1 MAVRISGR
9 TGFVAFFAADMLST
23 LGTFVSM
30 VALPWLVLLTTGSP
44 AKMGTIALAEMGT
57 FLLASVFAPPL
68 ADRLGLKLT
77 SVASDALSALSMGA
91 IALTPHIGFLPLV
104 VLVAV
109 TGGLRG
115 VGDRAKTVLLG
126 PMVKL
131 AGFGMKR
138 VMGAYSSLV
147 RLCQL
152 VGASIG
158 GLLVFWFGAQG
169 AVAVDAASFV
179 VCGIVIGALVWPPP
193 LEPPA
198 EKPSSDE
205 VKGGYLAAFREGMR
219 EASRDQVVLGLTVV
233 IFGLNILN
241 QANNSVFVPL
251 WISSVLHS
259 AAAGGT
265 VMSAYAIGSVLGSVV
280 FTALA
285 NRLPRRAT
293 VIVGALLGSVPRPL
307 VLGFSHNLVLVLVVT
322 FVSGVA
328 GAATNPTYG
337 ALLYERVP
345 ARFQNRVFGLL
356 TAVCAAGL
364 PLGGV
369 LAGVFVAGLGLRGGI
384 VTTAILGGALIFAAL
399 VWYRRATVRSEEA
412 VPTPEPAPA

>member
-1 MAVRISGR
+1 MAGRSNGR
-9 TGFVAFFAADMLST
+9 TGFAAFFAADMLST

-30 VALPWLVLLTTGSP
+30 VALPWLVLLSTGSP
-44 AKMGTIALAEMGT
+44 AKMGIVALAEMGT
-57 FLLASVFAPPL
+57 FLAASVFAPPV
-68 ADRLGLKLT
+68 ADRLGLKFT
-77 SVASDALSALSMGA
+77 SVASDAGSAVSMGA

-126 PMVKL
+126 PVVKL
-131 AGFGMKR
+131 AGFSMKR
-138 VMGAYSSLV
+138 VMGAYSSVV
-147 RLCQL
+147 RVTQL

-158 GLLVFWFGAQG
+158 GLLVFWFGAPG

-179 VCGIVIGALVWPPP
+179 VCGLIIAVLVWPLPIEAKP
-193 LEPPA
+193 TDEP
-198 EKPSSDE
+198 KI
-205 VKGGYLAAFREGMR
+205 GYLAAFREGAR

-233 IFGLNILN
+233 IFGLNVLN

-259 AAAGGT
+259 AAAGGS
-265 VMSAYAIGSVLGSVV
+265 VMSAYAVGSVLGSVV
-280 FTALA
+280 FTAYA
-285 NRLPRRAT
+285 NRLPRHAT
-293 VIVGALLGSVPRPL
+293 VIAGALLGSLPRPL
-307 VLGFSHNLVLVLVVT
+307 VLGLSHSLVFVLVVT
-322 FVSGVA
+322 FVSGIA
-328 GAATNPTYG
+328 GAATNPTWG
-337 ALLYERVP
+337 AMLYERVP

-369 LAGVFVAGLGLRGGI
+369 LAGALVAGFGLSGGI
-384 VTTAILGGALIFAAL
+384 VSTTIVGGVLILVALI
-399 VWYRRATVRSEEA
+399 WYRRAAAQSDA
-412 VPTPEPAPA
+412 VPVPEPATA

>member
-1 MAVRISGR
+1 MSWRSSGR
-9 TGFVAFFAADMLST
+9 TGFAAFFAADMLST

-30 VALPWLVLLTTGSP
+30 VALPWLVLLSTGSA
-44 AKMGTIALAEMGT
+44 AKMGVVAVAEMGM
-57 FLLASVFAPPL
+57 FLAASVFAPPV

-77 SVASDALSALSMGA
+77 SVAADAGSALSMGA

-126 PMVKL
+126 PVVKL
-131 AGFGMKR
+131 AGFSMKR
-138 VMGAYSSLV
+138 VMGAYSSVV
-147 RLCQL
+147 RGAQL

-179 VCGIVIGALVWPPP
+179 VCGLVIAVLVWPLPIERKP
-193 LEPPA
+193 TDEP
-198 EKPSSDE
+198 KD
-205 VKGGYLAAFREGMR
+205 GYLAAFREGAR

-233 IFGLNILN
+233 IFGLNVLN

-251 WISSVLHS
+251 WISTVLHS

-265 VMSAYAIGSVLGSVV
+265 VMSAYAIGSVLGSVI
-280 FTALA
+280 FTAYA
-285 NRLPRRAT
+285 NRLPRHAT

-307 VLGFSHNLVLVLVVT
+307 VLGLSHSLPFVLVVT
-322 FVSGVA
+322 FVAGVA
-328 GAATNPTYG
+328 GAATNPTFG

-364 PLGGV
+364 PLGGL
-369 LAGVFVAGLGLRGGI
+369 LAGALVAGFGLNGGI
-384 VTTAILGGALIFAAL
+384 ISTAVVGGALILAAL
-399 VWYRRATVRSEEA
+399 VWYRRAAARSESA
-412 VPTPEPAPA
+412 SVPEPAPA

>member
-1 MAVRISGR
+1 MATRNGR
-9 TGFVAFFAADMLST
+9 AGFVAFFAADMLST

-30 VALPWLVLLTTGSP
+30 VALPWLVLLSTGSP

-77 SVASDALSALSMGA
+77 SVASDAGSALSMGA

-104 VLVAV
+104 ALVAV

-115 VGDRAKTVLLG
+115 VGDRAKTVLLA

-138 VMGAYSSLV
+138 VMGAYASVV
-147 RLCQL
+147 RVAQL
-152 VGASIG
+152 VGASVG

-169 AVAVDAASFV
+169 AVAVDAGSFV
-179 VCGIVIGALVWPPP
+179 VCGAVIAALVWPPP
-193 LEPPA
+193 IE
-198 EKPSSDE
+198 EKPADDE
-205 VKGGYLAAFREGMR
+205 PKGGYLAAFREGAR
-219 EASRDQVVLGLTVV
+219 EASRDHVVLGLTMV
-233 IFGLNILN
+233 IFGLNVLN

-251 WISSVLHS
+251 WIADVLHS
-259 AAAGGT
+259 AAAGGS
-265 VMSAYAIGSVLGSVV
+265 VMSAYAIGSVLGSLV
-280 FTALA
+280 FTAFA
-285 NRLPRRAT
+285 NRLPRHAT

-307 VLGFSHNLVLVLVVT
+307 ALGLSHNLVLVLVVT

-328 GAATNPTYG
+328 GAATNPTWG
-337 ALLYERVP
+337 ALVFERIP

-356 TAVCAAGL
+356 TAICAAGL
-364 PLGGV
+364 PIGGL
-369 LAGVFVAGLGLRGGI
+369 LAGALVAGFGLRGGI
-384 VTTAILGGALIFAAL
+384 VSTAFLGGALILAAL
-399 VWYRRATVRSEEA
+399 IWYQRATVRVEP
-412 VPTPEPAPA
+412 VPEPAPA